1 MFRSATFAAGSVIAA
16 IGTIKALSHNGND
29 LAAALAAS
37 WCGTPAA
44 DPAGFWE
51 SVQAHCWGCG
61 VAPLGA
67 AIMLWAARPALL
79 VAWRAVAGGN
89 GRIQLEQG

>member
-1 MFRSATFAAGSVIAA
+1 MFRSATFAAGSAIAA
-16 IGTIKALSHNGND
+16 IGMAKALSHNGND

-44 DPAGFWE
+44 DPAGLWE

-79 VAWRAVAGGN
+79 VAWRAVASSKGLFGLA
-89 GRIQLEQG
+89 QS